1 MTWPEQLR
9 DERGTIVLEE
19 VDEDTGRAVFRVY
32 GRRTVGATATDS
44 GVVFD
49 GEAPAVLRAAVAP
62 LPPAF
67 GRFVAASR
75 FT

>member
-9 DERGTIVLEE
+9 DAHGTIVLEE
-19 VDEDTGRAVFRVY
+19 VDEDTGTATFRVY
-32 GRRTVGATATDS
+32 GRSSLSATRTEA

-49 GEAPAVLRAAVAP
+49 GEAPAVLLAAVV
-62 LPPAF
+62 PPPPTF
-67 GRFVAASR
+67 GRFVAASW